1 MKNFILGLIAG
12 VLLVPLAGWL
22 FVVSG
27 GMPVAT
33 KSPELPFESY
43 LAHKALHAALAREG
57 EKPSPVTVDEVN
69 LAQGAKI
76 YRTQCAACHGLPGQQ
91 ATPIAKG
98 MFPGP
103 PQLFQPDEGVDDDP
117 VGKIYW
123 TVKNGVRLT
132 GMPGFVDGLTDTELW
147 QVSLLLSKGKQ
158 IPESVTKILSVP
170 AAADVN

>member
-1 MKNFILGLIAG
+1 MKNFIFGLLAG
-12 VLLVPLAGWL
+12 ILLVPLAGWL

-43 LAHKALHAALAREG
+43 LAHKALHAALAHESERA
-57 EKPSPVTVDEVN
+57 SPVTADELN

-76 YRTQCAACHGLPGQQ
+76 YRTQCSSCHGLPGQN
-91 ATPIAKG
+91 APAIAKG
-98 MFPGP
+98 MFPAP
-103 PQLFQPDEGVDDDP
+103 AQLYQPDQGVDDDP

-132 GMPGFVDGLTDTELW
+132 GMPGFGDGLTDSEIW
-147 QVSLLLSKGKQ
+147 KVSLLLSKGKQ
-158 IPESVTKILSVP
+158 IPDSVMKLLSIP
-170 AAADVN
+170 